1 MNYKYVMFDFDGT
14 IANSFPLFL
23 EIVQELSTTYNY
35 RRISAM
41 EGENLR
47 SHPPKYILEYLR
59 LSRWKIPF
67 YGYTMKKR
75 FRNSILDVKL
85 FSGMTEEIRILRES
99 GLRLAIVS
107 GNSKEN
113 VKACLEGH
121 NIDIFDDYVCD
132 VGFSRKSRY
141 IKKLIRKNGY
151 DLSEVLYIGDEIRD
165 IQASKKTGIDI
176 GCVSWGFNTLD
187 SLIQYKPKFVFNAPN
202 DISTLLNID

>member
-1 MNYKYVMFDFDGT
+1 MFDFDGT

-23 EIVQELSTTYNY
+23 EIVQDLSKTYDY
-35 RRISAM
+35 RCISAI

-75 FRNSILDVKL
+75 FRNSIVDVKL
-85 FSGMTEEIRILRES
+85 FSGMIEEIKILKDS
-99 GLRLAIVS
+99 GVRLAIVS

-113 VKACLEGH
+113 VKVCLGS
-121 NIDIFDDYVCD
+121 NGIDIFDDYVCD
-132 VGFSRKSRY
+132 VGFFRKSKH
-141 IKKLIRKNGY
+141 IKKLIHKNGFR
-151 DLSEVLYIGDEIRD
+151 LNEVLYIGDEIRD
-165 IQASKKTGIDI
+165 IQASKNTGIDI

-187 SLIQYKPKFVFNAPN
+187 SLIQHKPNFVFNAPHE
-202 DISTLLNID
+202 ISRLLTLD